1 MKIRYFYD
9 NIRKIKYS
17 ILTVIECFKLFKK
30 GDSVKE
36 ILFSICMKRY
46 GKEKWVAGLIVMILC
61 SFIYNILYYIRLH
74 AWNFDYINII
84 MVAVITYIVFGL
96 LVYKHK

>member
-1 MKIRYFYD
+1 
-9 NIRKIKYS
+9 
-17 ILTVIECFKLFKK
+17 
-30 GDSVKE
+30 
-36 ILFSICMKRY
+36 MKRY

-61 SFIYNILYYIRLH
+61 SFIYNILYYIRHH